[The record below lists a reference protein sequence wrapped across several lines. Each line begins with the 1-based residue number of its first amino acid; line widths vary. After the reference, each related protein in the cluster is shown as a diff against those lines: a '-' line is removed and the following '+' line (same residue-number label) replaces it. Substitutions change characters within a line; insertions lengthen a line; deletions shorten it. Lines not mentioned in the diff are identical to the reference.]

1 MARSNKRLTKAS
13 VSSKSKRR
21 KPHAKLGYG
30 QTNKNVGTLRRI
42 EKANQEENQK
52 F

>member
-1 MARSNKRLTKAS
+1 MARSKKRLTKPK

-21 KPHAKLGYG
+21 KANAKLRWE
-30 QTNKNVGTLRRI
+30 QTNKNVGTLRKI
-42 EKANQEENQK
+42 EKANQEERGQ